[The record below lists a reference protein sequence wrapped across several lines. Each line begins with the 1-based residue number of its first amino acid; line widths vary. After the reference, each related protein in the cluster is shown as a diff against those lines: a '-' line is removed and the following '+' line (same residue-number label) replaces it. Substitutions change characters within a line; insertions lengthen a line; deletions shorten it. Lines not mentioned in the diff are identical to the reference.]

1 MEIPE
6 ITQGG
11 NLIVFV
17 VILAVYALLSVGGL
31 TLFKLGS
38 QQALSISVTG
48 GLLSLNISW
57 LSLAGLAMY
66 VCSFLIYMG
75 LVSKIQLSYLAPI
88 STGVVYVLTLAAA
101 LFIFHEPVTVLK
113 MAGVFLVLCGIILM
127 NIK

>member
-1 MEIPE
+1 MFV
-6 ITQGG
+6 
-11 NLIVFV
+11 IV
-17 VILAVYALLSVGGL
+17 LAIYALLSVGGL

-38 QQALSISVTG
+38 QQALNIGITG
-48 GLLSLNISW
+48 GALSLNISW

-66 VCSFLIYMG
+66 VCSFFIYMG

-101 LFIFHEPVTVLK
+101 IFIFREPVTVLK